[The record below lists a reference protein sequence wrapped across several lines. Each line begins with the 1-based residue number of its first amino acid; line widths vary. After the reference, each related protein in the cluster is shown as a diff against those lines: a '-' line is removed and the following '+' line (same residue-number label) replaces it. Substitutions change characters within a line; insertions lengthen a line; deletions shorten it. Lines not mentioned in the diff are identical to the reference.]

1 MAGIAGFTAVIY
13 AAKYLP
19 IFVTMIISNLNP
31 FWSAIIA
38 YHLNNEVMD
47 RSTFVCM
54 LGCLAGVVIVAL
66 SKTTDG
72 PSFELDI
79 TSAHFYV
86 GLVCIL
92 LDSVAFSIFG
102 TFMRKMRDMHW
113 SVI

>member
-1 MAGIAGFTAVIY
+1 VAGIAGFTAVIY

-31 FWSAIIA
+31 FWSAIIG
-38 YHLNNEVMD
+38 YYLNNEVMD

-54 LGCLAGVVIVAL
+54 IGCLAGVIIVAL
-66 SKTTDG
+66 SKTTEA
-72 PSFELDI
+72 PALELDV

-86 GLVCIL
+86 GLACIL

-102 TFMRKMRDMHW
+102 TFMRKMREMHW